1 MRKLISMI
9 LAVCLL
15 AGVSISAN
23 AVDIESDEVPPEND
37 TSAVEAVS
45 NLDELQ
51 DAVTTAKN
59 GDTIALGQTI
69 YINGETVSTDKEITL
84 IRADGF
90 TSGNMLVIYNGVLD
104 GFRFQESASAGII
117 SIWPAQ
123 DSEITV
129 KNCILNGGG
138 VGEGIAIVGAGN
150 QHQVTISR
158 CEFSDCY
165 HHSIN
170 VRANKNVNIEDC
182 YIHDTYY
189 DMGSSGAMHSS
200 GNITLTRCT
209 ITGNTSW
216 ANAGVMC
223 SGGTLVIDDCQI
235 KGNKILSPESGV
247 AVDIFCL
254 DTVWSV
260 LGDEDTANAGYFEIT
275 TGEKLDLPV
284 KESTDFAR
292 LIFLTDEEAKD
303 YFELPEDTGNDTTL
317 PGEDGDDNETHA
329 PAPDGDIDTPDDG
342 NEDNGKPS
350 ENGNIPSD
358 EVVDSGDNSG
368 NENDGEAEEEQQPE
382 VAPPSKDEDNVQP
395 PEDEQP
401 SESTVPPTDDSEDT
415 SDSDQGGTEQPEKP
429 VENESDSGDD
439 YTPSRP
445 HKPTQ
450 RPSEPSEDDVKPEME
465 SPAPSLVCGEAVID
479 TSRSVVLAGY
489 GDGDLHEDDPLTR
502 AQLAT
507 IVCRLLDDESIEK
520 LIIDKGK
527 RFTDVTP
534 DLWCYESVQII
545 ARAGIVCG
553 VGGGNYDP
561 NGAVT
566 WAQVLTVL
574 SRFVVKEDFT
584 LQNMTY
590 DGWALQAVQ
599 TAAALGWIEDIATF
613 DPDLVI
619 SRGELVSLVNGILG
633 NYR

>member
-23 AVDIESDEVPPEND
+23 AVDMESNEVPLKTD
-37 TSAVEAVS
+37 TSTVEVVL

-104 GFRFQESASAGII
+104 GFHFQESASAGII
-117 SIWPAQ
+117 RIWPSQ

-138 VGEGIAIVGAGN
+138 VGEGIAITGSSN
-150 QHQVTISR
+150 QHRATISS

-170 VRANKNVNIEDC
+170 ARANTNVIAENC

-189 DMGSSGAMHSS
+189 DMGASGAVHSS
-200 GNITLTRCT
+200 GDLTLTRCT
-209 ITGNTSW
+209 ITENTSW
-216 ANAGVMC
+216 VNAGVMC
-223 SGGTLVIDDCQI
+223 SGGTLVIDDCRI
-235 KGNKILSPESGV
+235 KENKILSPESGV

-254 DTVWSV
+254 DTVWSI
-260 LGDEDTANAGYFEIT
+260 LGDGNTADAGYFEIT

-284 KESTDFAR
+284 KESTDFAK
-292 LIFLTDEEAKD
+292 LMYLTDEDAED
-303 YFELPEDTGNDTTL
+303 YFTPLGDVGEDTTL
-317 PGEDGDDNETHA
+317 PGDNEGDNEN
-329 PAPDGDIDTPDDG
+329 PAPDGDIDIPDDG
-342 NEDNGKPS
+342 DEEAPSEEIGGSDDNSNNEDAGEG
-350 ENGNIPSD
+350 ENEQEPETTPPPED
-358 EVVDSGDNSG
+358 GDG
-368 NENDGEAEEEQQPE
+368 
-382 VAPPSKDEDNVQP
+382 VQP

-401 SESTVPPTDDSEDT
+401 SEPSVPPANDSEDT
-415 SDSDQGGTEQPEKP
+415 SDSDQGGAGQPEKP

-450 RPSEPSEDDVKPEME
+450 RPSEPSEDDGKPEME

-489 GDGDLHEDDPLTR
+489 GDGNLHEDDPLTR

-553 VGGGNYDP
+553 IGGGNYDP
-561 NGAVT
+561 NGIVT